1 MINAR
6 IRILFA
12 MAFVAACSSNS
23 NRGGVEGKPRS
34 ELLLDSLTSFAQSIQ
49 EDRFEKAMQCLS
61 PSERLKFQA
70 AGGTQDPILQR
81 RMKAL
86 RLSTL
91 ARRPTVKLERGGL
104 VGIFEELPA
113 LPSDSPPPTRE
124 EPPTSD
130 DVPEDMP

>member
-1 MINAR
+1 
-6 IRILFA
+6 
-12 MAFVAACSSNS
+12 
-23 NRGGVEGKPRS
+23 
-34 ELLLDSLTSFAQSIQ
+34 LLLDSLTSFAQSIQ